1 MLDNELFPK
10 ADFIPDF
17 NLFSCELDNLTF
29 KVLLFYTDIGLKQSK
44 FTILSRSLMK
54 FQNGFFCF
62 FYNKKHFCFC
72 ICFSS

>member
-54 FQNGFFCF
+54 F
-62 FYNKKHFCFC
+62 
-72 ICFSS
+72 